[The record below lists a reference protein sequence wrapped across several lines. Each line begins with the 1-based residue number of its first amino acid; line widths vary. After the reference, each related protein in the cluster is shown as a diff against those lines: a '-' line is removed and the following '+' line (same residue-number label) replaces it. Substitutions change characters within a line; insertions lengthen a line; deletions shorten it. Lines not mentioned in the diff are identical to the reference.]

1 MLVARTKKELFSAL
15 SSFRGDGRS
24 IGLVPTMGAL
34 HSGHASL
41 VKKARAEND
50 AVVTSIFVNPLQF
63 EALGDCD
70 DYHNYPRQ
78 PDADVAL
85 LREAGADIVFAPTVE
100 EMYGPTGLPL
110 LWVRTGE
117 MGDRLEGASRPGH
130 FDGVATVVAKLFNLI
145 RPDRAYFGQKD
156 AQQVA
161 VIRRLVADLE
171 FPLDICAV
179 PIIRAA
185 DGLAESSR
193 NQRLSTADRRAALT
207 LPRVLTELANRAAG
221 NQPLDIEGARAQL
234 RDADGVRLDHLE
246 LVDAATLAPL
256 AVSGAL
262 DRPALVVA
270 AIHVGA
276 VRLIDNCELLPGGS
290 RDLRIT

>member
-1 MLVARTKKELFSAL
+1 MLIARTKKELAHAL
-15 SSFRGDGRS
+15 DAAHASNRS

-70 DYHNYPRQ
+70 DYRNYPRQ
-78 PDADVAL
+78 LDADVAL

-130 FDGVATVVAKLFNLI
+130 FDGVATVVAKLFNLV

-161 VIRRLVADLE
+161 VIRRLVADLD
-171 FPLDICAV
+171 FQLDIRAV

-193 NQRLSTADRRAALT
+193 NQRLSHTDRANALV
-207 LPRVLTELANRAAG
+207 LSRVLFALDERVKAG
-221 NQPLDIEGARAQL
+221 QPLDIDAARAQL
-234 RDADGVRLDHLE
+234 RDAEGVRLDHLE
-246 LVDAATLAPL
+246 LVDAATLEPL
-256 AVSGAL
+256 TVAVL

-270 AIHVGA
+270 AIHVGP
-276 VRLIDNCELLPGGS
+276 VRLIDNIELDPAV
-290 RDLRIT
+290 